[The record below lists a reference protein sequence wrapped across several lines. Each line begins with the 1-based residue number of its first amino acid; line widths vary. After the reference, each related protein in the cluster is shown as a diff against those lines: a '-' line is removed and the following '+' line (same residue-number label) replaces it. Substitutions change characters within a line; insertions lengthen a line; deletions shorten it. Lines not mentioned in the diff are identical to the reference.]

1 MEQGVTEGHG
11 LMREGSR
18 VHPFP
23 EAAGGRAE
31 PLMEEEEEGEE
42 GHRGQS
48 YCLLRAALKGTA
60 DYQLC

>member
-1 MEQGVTEGHG
+1 MEQGITEGHG

-31 PLMEEEEEGEE
+31 PLMEEEEEGE
-42 GHRGQS
+42 GGQS